1 MSDAFVDTMWAT
13 ATKAAT
19 SGASFVSAAELAA
32 LSTMSPAQIDGLPYG
47 AVKIDDRGTI
57 NVYNR
62 YESELGG
69 IAPSHAIGKNF
80 FTDIAPCTNNK
91 VFRGCFTKGLEQ
103 GGADCLFSYTFTYK
117 MRPTEVKVHLH
128 RENGVNWMLIAKK

>member
-1 MSDAFVDTMWAT
+1 MSDPFVDTMWAT
-13 ATKAAT
+13 ATKAAA
-19 SGASFVSAAELAA
+19 GGGSFVPAAELSG
-32 LSTMSPAQIDGLPYG
+32 LNSMSGAQVDALPYG

-57 NVYNR
+57 QVYNR

-69 IAPSHAIGKNF
+69 IAPAHAIGKNF

-103 GGADCLFSYTFTYK
+103 GNADCLFSYTFTYK
-117 MRPTEVKVHLH
+117 MKPTEVKVHLH
-128 RENGVNWMLIAKK
+128 RAGGVNWMLIAKK

>member
-1 MSDAFVDTMWAT
+1 VDA
-13 ATKAAT
+13 
-19 SGASFVSAAELAA
+19 
-32 LSTMSPAQIDGLPYG
+32 LPFG

-57 NVYNR
+57 SVYNR

-69 IAPSHAIGKNF
+69 IAPSAAIGKNF

-91 VFRGCFTKGLEQ
+91 VFRGCFTKAVEQ
-103 GGADCLFSYTFTYK
+103 GTADCLFSYTFTYK

-128 RENGVNWMLIAKK
+128 RSGGVNWMLIAKK